1 MINFEDINL
10 SKVVEVRKRKDD
22 DLWHVVYPDK
32 YYPCGDWESYEVFD
46 RVTEDV
52 ALKVIKKL

>member
-1 MINFEDINL
+1 MINFEDIDL

-22 DLWHVVYPDK
+22 DLWHVVYPKK
-32 YYPCGDWESYEVFD
+32 YENFGNYEPYDHYD